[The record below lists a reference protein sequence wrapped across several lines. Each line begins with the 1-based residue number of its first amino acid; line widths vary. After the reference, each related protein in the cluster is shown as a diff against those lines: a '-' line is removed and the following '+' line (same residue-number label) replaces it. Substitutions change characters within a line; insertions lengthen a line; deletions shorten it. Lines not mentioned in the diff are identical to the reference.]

1 MNEEMSFEEALA
13 KIEEIIKTMESGKL
27 PLEETIAKYQ
37 EGELINYCQAKLDSY
52 EKIVTA
58 ITENNGVVTRRKF
71 LVTFEKV

>member
-37 EGELINYCQAKLDSY
+37 EGVKLINFCQAKLDSY

-58 ITENNGVVTRRKF
+58 ITENNGVITEEEVF
-71 LVTFEKV
+71 SDI